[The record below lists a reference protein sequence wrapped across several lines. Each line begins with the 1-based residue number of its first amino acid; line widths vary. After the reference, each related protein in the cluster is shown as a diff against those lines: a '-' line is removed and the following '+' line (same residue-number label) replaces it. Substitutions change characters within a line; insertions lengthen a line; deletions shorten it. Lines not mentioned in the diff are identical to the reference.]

1 MFRYVRLTLVAIAFS
16 YFFSGIARS
25 QPGPGGK
32 PPQGRKIGIPKGLL
46 STTTVQIQRYSGD
59 VNDGTEPWGMSKT
72 ISSPEKLTFRWKT
85 DEASVAS
92 AIWQVSDKPFAP
104 LDMAAL
110 QAQVLASGSLAFVPP
125 AKGKAYWFTVDFAKF
140 VSQST
145 PSHKKYYLRV
155 VTVGALGQQL
165 GLPSSPVTITYIKP
179 MPDPS
184 VKFNF

>member
-1 MFRYVRLTLVAIAFS
+1 MFHYVRLALAAVAFS
-16 YFFSGIARS
+16 CLFTSVASS
-25 QPGPGGK
+25 QPGPGGR
-32 PPQGRKIGIPKGLL
+32 PPQGISVYVPKGLL
-46 STTTVQIQRYSGD
+46 SKTIVKVKRWSGD
-59 VNDGTEPWGMSKT
+59 VSDGEIFGMSMT
-72 ISSPEKLTFRWKT
+72 ISSPDKLTFYWQT
-85 DEASVAS
+85 NETNVAS